1 MLCWWAPKSACS
13 VTVQPVSAT
22 SESTKL
28 LTSELTIT
36 WLLHDGHM
44 TITWLPHDCHM
55 TVTWFTWWSHDCHV
69 MFTLWRGLCDVSDL
83 PCRCHSKANCCT
95 IYFTTTQYLS
105 AFTQRKETRTTW
117 TILYSE
123 HSILSPVGLVARR
136 RRSTRRLVSGRRKL
150 AAGSVFI
157 CIPPRPSDSGN
168 T

>member
-1 MLCWWAPKSACS
+1 MSCWWAPKSACS
-13 VTVQPVSAT
+13 VTVQPVSAM

-44 TITWLPHDCHM
+44 TITWLSNDCHM
-55 TVTWFTWWSHDCHV
+55 IHMMVTWLS
-69 MFTLWRGLCDVSDL
+69 CDVHIIMWFMWCVSDL

-95 IYFTTTQYLS
+95 IYFPTTHYLS
-105 AFTQRKETRTTW
+105 AFTQHKETSTTW

-123 HSILSPVGLVARR
+123 HSIVSPAGLVARR